1 MGRRLGYVVILI
13 AAAILLLFP
22 PVARASGA
30 RVDAM
35 GGLYGFLDDDEDWFI
50 NPAFLG
56 GNQDKVLDLTYG
68 TGRVDS
74 RRSIS
79 QSNISGIEFLS
90 DLKETLI
97 GFAVDPLAPTQLY
110 QTVPQSLLLTTVLPF
125 PEKNPAGNAFAIQY
139 ARYLSSYSQENVGK
153 ALNMAGAPT
162 STTTQTIEMPSS
174 VITILDG
181 WKINRQLS
189 MGFGYALRPEMLAQ
203 TSHTEIQ
210 YPTGDLG
217 IKDQVYE
224 DPQPL
229 NTYQAGMVYRFS
241 DKNALDLAATFEKR
255 SGEYT
260 YRENVDNPSSAPP
273 LGPSSKTQKVYSL
286 DFGQGTGRIGF
297 RHDLTEN
304 TSLIFALTGQYST
317 EIQSKGQVTLLDA
330 KNQDLELAGG
340 FRTRT
345 ERWTLAGNARV
356 AGQAVET
363 VQNGDIPDLAGMV
376 RTYFN
381 LGGEYRTTSALCF
394 RAGVSLDTLRDP
406 YQDSATSSPS
416 PTFQTT
422 LGMGY
427 TIDNFVLDLAVP
439 ILLAD
444 AQTTKDPLTGLPAE
458 FTSSVRYQ
466 ARFSIS
472 TRF

>member
-1 MGRRLGYVVILI
+1 MGRRLGYVAILI
-13 AAAILLLFP
+13 AAAAILMLFP
-22 PVARASGA
+22 PVARASEA

-35 GGLYGFLDDDEDWFI
+35 GGLNGFLGDDEDWFI

-97 GFAVDPLAPTQLY
+97 GFAVDPLVPTQLY
-110 QTVPQSLLLTTVLPF
+110 QTVPQSLVFTTVLPF
-125 PEKNPAGNAFAIQY
+125 PEKNPAGNTFAIQY
-139 ARYLSSYSQENVGK
+139 ARYLSSYSLENVDK
-153 ALNMAGAPT
+153 ALSIAGTPT
-162 STTTQTIEMPSS
+162 STTTQAIEMPSS

-189 MGFGYALRPEMLAQ
+189 LGFGYALRPAMLAQ

-217 IKDQVYE
+217 KKDQVYE

-229 NTYQAGMVYRFS
+229 NTYQAGMVYRFN

-260 YRENVDNPSSAPP
+260 YRETADNPLNDP
-273 LGPSSKTQKVYSL
+273 LLEPGSKTPKVYSL

-317 EIQSKGQVTLLDA
+317 EIQSMGQVTLLDA

-345 ERWTLAGNARV
+345 DRWTLAGNARV

-363 VQNGDIPDLAGMV
+363 VQNGDVPDLNGIL

-381 LGGEYRTTSALCF
+381 LGGEYRATSALCF
-394 RAGVSLDTLRDP
+394 RAGASLDTLRDP
-406 YQDSATSSPS
+406 YQDPVSPS
-416 PTFQTT
+416 FQTT

-466 ARFSIS
+466 AKFSIS